1 MNSRRTIIL
10 IVAVVV
16 GAIAS
21 FGLLNYVRGL
31 ETEAQKDA
39 ELAEVWVVNQPI
51 ARGTPG
57 ETAITGD
64 FIVKQQVPVQ
74 FIPSTAI
81 TDPTVELANLVAVT
95 DLAPNSTLVAG
106 NFVTPGVITTGI
118 TDRLEEKDM
127 VTFTMSLGQVEAAA
141 YMIQPGDFIN
151 ILTVPNTEV
160 DSEFVND
167 SAVVDDSVTSAIN
180 ELEELDPY
188 KYQARY
194 VYQMAE
200 VLAIDKTLP
209 ADLGQTSTEEGA
221 AAAGNSGMITLAVP
235 PEVVQLLLSVDPD
248 TFYLS
253 LAPSTY
259 VPKALPLPDYGDLLP
274 AEEEGKLTP
283 YWQTKQ
289 DDAEE
294 TDGGTE

>member
-16 GAIAS
+16 GAVAS

-39 ELAEVWVVNQPI
+39 ELAEVWVVNQLIP
-51 ARGTPG
+51 RGTPG

-74 FIPSTAI
+74 FKPSTAI
-81 TDPTVELANLVAVT
+81 TDPTVELAKLVAVA
-95 DLAPNSTLVAG
+95 DLAPNSTLVNG

-118 TDRLEEKDM
+118 TDRLEERDM
-127 VTFTMSLGQVEAAA
+127 VTFTMSLDQVAGAA
-141 YMIQPGDFIN
+141 YMIQPGDFVN
-151 ILTVPNTEV
+151 ILQVVGDNKDDATDQAVPAADGTIATPT
-160 DSEFVND
+160 D
-167 SAVVDDSVTSAIN
+167 TSSS
-180 ELEELDPY
+180 PY
-188 KYQARY
+188 SQQVRY

-209 ADLGQTSTEEGA
+209 ADLGEAVPADGA
-221 AAAGNSGMITLAVP
+221 TTAGNLGMITLAVP
-235 PEVVQLLLSVDPD
+235 PEAVQLLLAVDPT

-253 LAPSTY
+253 LVPSTY
-259 VPKALPLPDYGDLLP
+259 VPKALPVPSYDDLLP
-274 AEEEGKLTP
+274 GEDDTKLTP
-283 YWQTKQ
+283 YWAVEKTE
-289 DDAEE
+289 DET

>member
-31 ETEAQKDA
+31 ESEAQKDA

-51 ARGTPG
+51 PRGTPG

-81 TDPTVELANLVAVT
+81 TDPTVELAKLVAVT

-118 TDRLEEKDM
+118 TDRLEEKGM
-127 VTFTMSLGQVEAAA
+127 VSFTLSLDQVRGAA
-141 YMIQPGDFIN
+141 YMIQPGDFVN
-151 ILTVPNTEV
+151 ILQVAPIVEETTDENG
-160 DSEFVND
+160 
-167 SAVVDDSVTSAIN
+167 AVIEGAPAAPAD
-180 ELEELDPY
+180 LGPY
-188 KYQARY
+188 TQEARY
-194 VYQMAE
+194 VYQKVE
-200 VLAIDKTLP
+200 VLAIDKSLP
-209 ADLGQTSTEEGA
+209 ADLGEAAPEEGA
-221 AAAGNSGMITLAVP
+221 AAGNLGMITLAVP
-235 PEVVQLLLSVDPD
+235 PEAVQVLLAVGPED
-248 TFYLS
+248 FYLS
-253 LAPSTY
+253 LVPSTY
-259 VPKALPLPDYGDLLP
+259 VPKVLPKPTFDLTLPG
-274 AEEEGKLTP
+274 EVEGKLTP
-283 YWQTKQ
+283 YWEIPQ
-289 DDAEE
+289 DDAEA

>member
-81 TDPTVELANLVAVT
+81 TDPAVELANLVAVT

-118 TDRLEEKDM
+118 TDRLEEKGM
-127 VTFTMSLGQVEAAA
+127 VTFTMSLDQVRGAA

-151 ILTVPNTEV
+151 ILKVGGAKDGEEATDGAVDPADPAQAAAATE
-160 DSEFVND
+160 D
-167 SAVVDDSVTSAIN
+167 TG
-180 ELEELDPY
+180 PY
-188 KYQARY
+188 EAEVRY

-209 ADLGQTSTEEGA
+209 ADLGEADPEAG
-221 AAAGNSGMITLAVP
+221 AAAGNLGMITLAVP
-235 PEVVQLLLSVDPD
+235 PEAVQLLLSVDPS

-253 LAPSTY
+253 LVPSTY
-259 VPKALPLPDYGDLLP
+259 VPKALPLPTYGDLLP
-274 AEEEGKLTP
+274 GEEEGKLTP
-283 YWQTKQ
+283 YWETQQ
-289 DDAEE
+289 ADADAA
-294 TDGGTE
+294 DGGNE

>member
-31 ETEAQKDA
+31 ESEAQKDA

-81 TDPTVELANLVAVT
+81 TDPSVELANLVAVT

-106 NFVTPGVITTGI
+106 NFVTPGVITTGV
-118 TDRLEEKDM
+118 TDRLEEKEM
-127 VTFTMSLGQVEAAA
+127 VTFTMSIDQVRGAA

-151 ILTVPNTEV
+151 ILSVPNQEV
-160 DSEFVND
+160 GVDGAGGEGED
-167 SAVVDDSVTSAIN
+167 PAVAAAAAAVADAN
-180 ELEELDPY
+180 PY
-188 KYQARY
+188 KFDVRY

-209 ADLGQTSTEEGA
+209 ADLGQAADEEGA
-221 AAAGNSGMITLAVP
+221 PAAVNGGMITLAVP
-235 PEVVQLLLSVDPD
+235 PEVVQLLLAVDPA

-253 LAPSTY
+253 LVPSTY
-259 VPKALPLPDYGDLLP
+259 VPKPLPLPDFGDLLP
-274 AEEEGKLTP
+274 AEEEGKLP
-283 YWQTKQ
+283 PSGMPP
-289 DDAEE
+289 AEGTAPAE
-294 TDGGTE
+294 GGSE